1 MPLSGNNFAKDN
13 QKLKSNNTKK
23 MTIQTFDQSQKK
35 SILSKYENV
44 TVIGAGAIGLSWT
57 ALFLANGLRVTIN
70 DPRTDVEEASLTG
83 LKEIIPTLKT
93 LGYDVTTIT
102 NNLFFDSDLSKAVK
116 DADLIQ
122 ENGPENV
129 TFKQDLFGKIEANA
143 KPTALVLSSSSGIP
157 ASVFTEKMK
166 DASRVL
172 IGHPFNPPHLIP
184 LVEVVPGKRTSKETV
199 AEAVQFYKAIGK
211 SPIVIE
217 KEIPGFVA
225 NRLQSALFRES
236 IYLVSQGVVDM
247 ESLDQIVS
255 SSIGLRWAAAGPFKT
270 FTLGGGP
277 GGFPHFLKQFAPPM
291 ENGWKNLGNP
301 HLDQPTTDLLLEQ
314 SNNTYGKIP
323 YNELAKERDE
333 QQLAVL
339 TALKK

>member
-1 MPLSGNNFAKDN
+1 
-13 QKLKSNNTKK
+13 
-23 MTIQTFDQSQKK
+23 MTTQTFDQFQKH
-35 SILSKYENV
+35 STLSRYQNV

-57 ALFLANGLRVTIN
+57 ALFLANGLKVTVN
-70 DPRTDVEEASLTG
+70 DPRTDVKEA
-83 LKEIIPTLKT
+83 TLKSLEEIAPSLKA
-93 LGYDVTTIT
+93 LGYDI
-102 NNLFFDSDLSKAVK
+102 SDLTNDLYFEHDLNKAIK

-129 TFKQDLFGKIEANA
+129 EFKQNLFLQIEAGS
-143 KPTALVLSSSSGIP
+143 KPTVLVLSSSSGIP
-157 ASVFTEKMK
+157 SSAFTEKMK

-184 LVEVVPGKRTSKETV
+184 LVEIVPGKRTSKEAI
-199 AEAVQFYKAIGK
+199 AEAVQFYRAIGK

-236 IYLVSQGVVDM
+236 IYL

-277 GGFPHFLKQFAPPM
+277 GGFPHFLKHLGPPL
-291 ENGWKNLGNP
+291 EQAWKNLGDP
-301 HLDQPTTDLLLEQ
+301 HLDQATTNLLLEQ
-314 SNNTYGKIP
+314 SNDSYGKIP
-323 YNELAKERDE
+323 YDELSKERDE

-339 TALKK
+339 NALKK